1 MLSQIKL
8 VFRVD
13 GDSALPLALP
23 GQTVLGGDPINTTQL
38 AGLEGAIVGIAT
50 SDGGAYLKR
59 VGPSL
64 PGMRYAR
71 MFEAIGGRGDS
82 LVVKTENVEDKLTSV
97 PVLVS
102 CRRILG
108 VLY

>member
-1 MLSQIKL
+1 MTEN
-8 VFRVD
+8 
-13 GDSALPLALP
+13 GDYVSYALE
-23 GQTVLGGDPINTTQL
+23 GSQL
-38 AGLEGAIVGIAT
+38 AALEGAMVAIAT

-59 VGPSL
+59 VGMAI
-64 PGMRYAR
+64 PGVPYAR
-71 MFEAIGGRGDS
+71 RFDPIGGRGDS
-82 LVVKTENVEDKLTSV
+82 LVVKTEQVEDKLPSV